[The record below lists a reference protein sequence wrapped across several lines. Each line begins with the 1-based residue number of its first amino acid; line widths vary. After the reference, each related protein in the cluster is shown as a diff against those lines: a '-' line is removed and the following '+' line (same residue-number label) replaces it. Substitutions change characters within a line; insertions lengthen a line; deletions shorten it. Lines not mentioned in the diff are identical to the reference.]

1 MQKDI
6 AEKRLEDHEDVFADI
21 VNVLVFQGKSV
32 LTPDTLVSIPTES
45 FHKGEDGKWRQRWRD
60 VTKKDVRNGAVL
72 TIFGIEN
79 QEERD
84 NTMPIRVMGYDFAS
98 YDRQI
103 QSIMKENKKQERSP
117 YLQRIHDDQRLAPVI
132 TLVLSFDTEKWERPL
147 SVRDML
153 KIPDGMPEVMDS
165 YIQNYRMNLVEVS
178 RLPDEVVEQFQ
189 SDFGLV
195 AAYMKAKTDQ
205 EKMNRLMEDR
215 ERRIQHPAE
224 FLDMMETIASDRR
237 YREIKGQ
244 VLKRIE
250 KEEATM
256 CVIADEFENR
266 GIAVGLEIGRKEGL
280 WALVSMCTEL
290 GMTRAET
297 LKHVK
302 EKFSLSEEK
311 ANDYLMEYW
320 KS

>member
-60 VTKKDVRNGAVL
+60 VMKKDIRNGAVL

-178 RLPDEVVEQFQ
+178 RI
-189 SDFGLV
+189 
-195 AAYMKAKTDQ
+195 
-205 EKMNRLMEDR
+205 R
-215 ERRIQHPAE
+215 HPAE

-266 GIAVGLEIGRKEGL
+266 GIAVGLEIGRKEGQEIGRKEGL

>member
-178 RLPDEVVEQFQ
+178 RI
-189 SDFGLV
+189 
-195 AAYMKAKTDQ
+195 
-205 EKMNRLMEDR
+205 R
-215 ERRIQHPAE
+215 HPAE

-280 WALVSMCTEL
+280 CALVSMCTEL

>member
-1 MQKDI
+1 MT
-6 AEKRLEDHEDVFADI
+6 
-21 VNVLVFQGKSV
+21 NVLVFAILWLSVWHWKSV
-32 LTPDTLVSIPTES
+32 LTPDTLVSVPTKS
-45 FHKGEDGKWRQRWRD
+45 FHKGEDGKWQQRWRD

-153 KIPDGMPEVMDS
+153 KIPDGMPEILDS

-205 EKMNRLMEDR
+205 EKMHRLMED
-215 ERRIQHPAE
+215 
-224 FLDMMETIASDRR
+224 
-237 YREIKGQ
+237 REIKGQ

-266 GIAVGLEIGRKEGL
+266 GIAVGLEIGRKEGQEIGRKEGL
-280 WALVSMCTEL
+280 CALVSMCTEL

-311 ANDYLMEYW
+311 ANDYLLEYW

>member
-21 VNVLVFQGKSV
+21 VNVLVFQGKSI

-178 RLPDEVVEQFQ
+178 RI
-189 SDFGLV
+189 
-195 AAYMKAKTDQ
+195 
-205 EKMNRLMEDR
+205 R
-215 ERRIQHPAE
+215 HPAE

>member
-178 RLPDEVVEQFQ
+178 RI
-189 SDFGLV
+189 
-195 AAYMKAKTDQ
+195 
-205 EKMNRLMEDR
+205 R
-215 ERRIQHPAE
+215 HPAE

-266 GIAVGLEIGRKEGL
+266 GIAVGLEIGRKEGQEIGRKEGL
-280 WALVSMCTEL
+280 CALVSMCTEL